1 MSKFQHFKDLETLK
15 TPKAANLNYMNNKST
30 MQPSSL
36 LAGDNANDN
45 NSISTG
51 NSLSSF
57 QDFPNHNDNDSDDSI
72 NSQNSFMS
80 ETVTNNDDTVKG
92 PPIHLFTEDHL
103 HEVKLMEEILQG
115 MNAPNFA
122 FEQIMTWARNAYSS
136 GFSFNPENHHY
147 NGQIQ
152 W

>member
-1 MSKFQHFKDLETLK
+1 
-15 TPKAANLNYMNNKST
+15 MNNKST

-80 ETVTNNDDTVKG
+80 ETVTNNDTIKG
-92 PPIHLFTEDHL
+92 PPIHLFT
-103 HEVKLMEEILQG
+103 
-115 MNAPNFA
+115 
-122 FEQIMTWARNAYSS
+122 
-136 GFSFNPENHHY
+136 
-147 NGQIQ
+147 
-152 W
+152 